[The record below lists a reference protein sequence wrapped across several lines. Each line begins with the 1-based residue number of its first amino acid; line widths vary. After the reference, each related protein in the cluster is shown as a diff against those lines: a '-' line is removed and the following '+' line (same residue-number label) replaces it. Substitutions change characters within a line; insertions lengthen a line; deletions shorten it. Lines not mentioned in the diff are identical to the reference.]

1 VTGVRAQ
8 SFLDKR
14 TGFRDPGYGL
24 DIVDW
29 IMEPG
34 SDLAYR
40 DRLDKELVYHFNDE
54 VHGKTAKR
62 SIEGPQICTQ
72 ARKLDPK
79 VILGKDFVAVTQD
92 FRYRTA
98 APAYKTGSRWDQVL
112 VFPHG
117 KRYFVSSDRITT
129 VNDRDAMFLR
139 IDMPGHIKHD
149 GGDAFSE
156 VYLRHSSLGS
166 STRSRKCIPCTTSTR
181 ERSVSRST
189 NGAGGL

>member
-72 ARKLDPK
+72 A
-79 VILGKDFVAVTQD
+79 
-92 FRYRTA
+92 
-98 APAYKTGSRWDQVL
+98 
-112 VFPHG
+112 
-117 KRYFVSSDRITT
+117 
-129 VNDRDAMFLR
+129 FLR